1 MKGPEAK
8 RARPLAE
15 RFADLE
21 SRINALRARHSATPQ
36 EHTVADLVN
45 DLRARCDVVR
55 SHLAGGP
62 PEGTQA
68 HDANRGTGATWASRK
83 DISNPPGDREGG
95 APKDR
100 SNTSDSV
107 HEASDRETPGAVD
120 TNPDHK
126 AEAAYRDLEEAYEKA
141 LMRFRG

>member
-21 SRINALRARHSATPQ
+21 SRIHALRARHAATPQ

-45 DLRARCDVVR
+45 DLRARCDVLR

-62 PEGTQA
+62 PDDAEVHHA
-68 HDANRGTGATWASRK
+68 HRGTGATWASAK
-83 DISNPPGDREGG
+83 S
-95 APKDR
+95 APSRTDTP
-100 SNTSDSV
+100 S
-107 HEASDRETPGAVD
+107 AS
-120 TNPDHK
+120 PDPR
-126 AEAAYRDLEEAYEKA
+126 AEAAYRDLEDAYERA
-141 LMRFRG
+141 LIRFRG